1 MQAIARLIRGFCSFI
16 LLAIVVGPILS
27 GIHSSSSNK
36 SGNQLPTTY
45 AILVIPLGFI
55 DALVYGSA
63 LYQSVAGEETVWDD
77 YEYVRSAL
85 ARERKSLR
93 EINET
98 MESSRNTVA
107 VLHEL
112 VQSCLNDNQ
121 TDPELLR
128 ITSDKLRTLQF
139 LDTDNTMKIES
150 SLRDLFDHARHLETR
165 LSQLNSINHTNP
177 SLLSFNRIHFFTV
190 TFALLL
196 YIQQIMLWLLQHLT
210 YTNPSRFGSHA
221 LVLAIVLLSQSLA
234 FSYFLQIIRNT
245 SLVSLLSIHICLL
258 SIRSLASIYSHTCP
272 SDISNETRL
281 NKIQY

>member
-16 LLAIVVGPILS
+16 LLATVVGPILS

-36 SGNQLPTTY
+36 SGNQLATAY

-63 LYQSVAGEETVWDD
+63 LYQSVAGEETVLDD

-93 EINET
+93 DINET

-112 VQSCLNDNQ
+112 VQSCMNDNQ
-121 TDPELLR
+121 TDPELLQIAR
-128 ITSDKLRTLQF
+128 DKLRTLKF
-139 LDTDNTMKIES
+139 LDTDNTVKMDT
-150 SLRDLFDHARHLETR
+150 SLRDLVDHVQHLETR
-165 LSQLNSINHTNP
+165 LSQLNSMNQTNP
-177 SLLSFNRIHFFTV
+177 SLFSFSRVHFFTV

-196 YIQQIMLWLLQHLT
+196 YIHQIMLWLLQHLT
-210 YTNPSRFGSHA
+210 QTNPSRFGSYG

-245 SLVSLLSIHICLL
+245 SLVTPLSIHICLL
-258 SIRSLASIYSHTCP
+258 SVRSLASIYSHTCL

-281 NKIQY
+281 NKIRY